1 MYIFVSFED
10 NCDSSHINGSPPTLV
25 MFRGITLAGIPL
37 WKPTTLMMH
46 RRRKMPMT

>member
-1 MYIFVSFED
+1 MSFED
-10 NCDSSHINGSPPTLV
+10 NCDSSHINGNPPTLV
-25 MFRGITLAGIPL
+25 MFRGITAGIPL